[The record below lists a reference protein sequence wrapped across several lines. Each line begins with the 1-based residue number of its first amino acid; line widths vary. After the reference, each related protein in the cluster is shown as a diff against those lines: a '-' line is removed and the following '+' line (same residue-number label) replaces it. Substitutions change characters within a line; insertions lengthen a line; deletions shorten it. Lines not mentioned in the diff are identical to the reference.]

1 MPLTSRFAR
10 QVARAKAALKT
21 NLMLTTATTEGAC
34 EDISRQVIGVGRRVP
49 AAELFARIDALST
62 ADVRATANKFINDQ
76 VSIRNITL
84 YESHSLHNALVFECA

>member
-1 MPLTSRFAR
+1 MLYSLRFTTRHAHHALR
-10 QVARAKAALKT
+10 QVARAKVALQT

-34 EDISRQVIGVGRRVP
+34 EDVSQQVIGVGRRVP

-76 VSIRNITL
+76 VSIKYSAPSVLT
-84 YESHSLHNALVFECA
+84 